1 MAIRMPLHVDAHSPI
16 PVRRQLTEQLKH
28 VIEGGGIPREQAL
41 PSIRELA
48 GFLGINPNTVARVI
62 EDLKRGG
69 YVEARRGSGVF
80 VAPNLPARPSVHL
93 RAAFL
98 KDVVIRGAALGMTAD
113 DLAVGVLSLAGVRPA
128 AVKGAVEVLLV
139 ECSHAELDFFAR
151 ELEAQLP
158 VRVDKVRLGELA
170 GAVRR
175 KESSGRWEAAVTSF
189 FHLPEVE
196 RRLSGTGVPVIALL
210 AEVHLETLHRLAQLP
225 RGTRVGVAS
234 TEPETAHNL
243 EHSIA
248 NAGLPNITLVG
259 ACPAEEPALVRLVR
273 QVEVVVCSTAAAER
287 VRQLVGS
294 AVQVMIDDR
303 ALDRRAI
310 EMLAAILVRHDGDG
324 MPGLGSPPGG
334 ARARRVSFRLAAR
347 VGAEDARHRAG
358 QRRRV
363 GEGAEMERRGSMKSP
378 GSISPRN
385 VDRGLTARRGPSRK
399 GWRPGK
405 GAYGGRMPSTRPRGA
420 RATSRQHDN
429 G

>member
-1 MAIRMPLHVDAHSPI
+1 MAIQMPLHVDAHSPI
-16 PVRRQLTEQLKH
+16 PIRRQLTEQLKH
-28 VIEGGGIPREQAL
+28 VIEGDGVPPDQAL

-62 EDLKRGG
+62 DDLKQSG

-98 KDVVIRGAALGMTAD
+98 KDVAIRGAALGMTAD

-128 AVKGAVEVLLV
+128 AVQGAVEVLLV

-158 VRVDKVRLGELA
+158 IRVDKVRLSELA

-175 KESSGRWEAAVTSF
+175 KKPSGRWGAAVTSF

-196 RRLSGTGVPVIALL
+196 RRLGGTGVPVIALL

-225 RGTRVGVAS
+225 PGTRVGVAS

-248 NAGLPNITLVG
+248 NAGLPNIALVG
-259 ACPAEEPALVRLVR
+259 TCRAEGPALARLVR
-273 QVEVVVCSTAAAER
+273 QAEVVVCSTPAAER
-287 VRQLVGS
+287 VRRLVGS
-294 AVQVMIDDR
+294 TVEVIIDDR

-324 MPGLGSPPGG
+324 MPKTGLP
-334 ARARRVSFRLAAR
+334 ARRRPSDQDVRRTPPAREAAR
-347 VGAEDARHRAG
+347 GMAKGTVMRSTSSKVEVGVR
-358 QRRRV
+358 
-363 GEGAEMERRGSMKSP
+363 
-378 GSISPRN
+378 
-385 VDRGLTARRGPSRK
+385 
-399 GWRPGK
+399 
-405 GAYGGRMPSTRPRGA
+405 
-420 RATSRQHDN
+420 
-429 G
+429 